1 MKRKLEYL
9 TDVSKLND
17 KEMNEKEMY
26 EIRYQFISSPHIK
39 EIILAMNPKA
49 YDENKPEYA
58 NAICF
63 FRSISANAD
72 EMARLKKQLN
82 TYEKGIEIGNK
93 YKSPYGDHEWQE
105 GYGIWESGFKRG
117 AQWMLEKAVERYS
130 SELDDFINLL
140 GFLKKKTAGLIDKEK
155 SIENFR
161 KAMEE

>member
-1 MKRKLEYL
+1 MKRKLEYF

-17 KEMNEKEMY
+17 KEMNAKELS
-26 EIRYQFISSPHIK
+26 EIRYRFFSSPHIK

-58 NAICF
+58 NAISF
-63 FRSISANAD
+63 FRDICISANAD

-105 GYGIWESGFKRG
+105 GYGIWESGFERG
-117 AQWMLEKAVERYS
+117 AQWMLEKATDWLKNNAGEFYEDAAQHDNCYYDVD
-130 SELDDFINLL
+130 ELMEHF
-140 GFLKKKTAGLIDKEK
+140 E
-155 SIENFR
+155 
-161 KAMEE
+161 KAMEEE

>member
-72 EMARLKKQLN
+72 EMARLKKQLD

-117 AQWMLEKAVERYS
+117 TQWMIEKATDWLVEQGS
-130 SELDDFINLL
+130 KANDGVVMICVEDFVN
-140 GFLKKKTAGLIDKEK
+140 
-155 SIENFR
+155 
-161 KAMEE
+161 AMEEE

>member
-1 MKRKLEYL
+1 
-9 TDVSKLND
+9 
-17 KEMNEKEMY
+17 
-26 EIRYQFISSPHIK
+26 
-39 EIILAMNPKA
+39 
-49 YDENKPEYA
+49 
-58 NAICF
+58 
-63 FRSISANAD
+63 
-72 EMARLKKQLN
+72 MATQ
-82 TYEKGIEIGNK
+82 IDDK
-93 YKSPYGDHEWQE
+93 YKSPYGDYEWQE